1 MTISNSAQKAK
12 EEADREAERL
22 EDEGTVASVR
32 QSFI

>member
-1 MTISNSAQKAK
+1 MLSNSALKAK

-22 EDEGTVASVR
+22 EDEGTVTSVL